1 MIFEKATVI
10 TVDAQRRI
18 ILDGAVAIQGDRIV
32 GVGKTEEMRKQFPAE
47 ERIEATG
54 KLIMP
59 GLINTHVHLAQA
71 MLRCCADDLP
81 QLQRLGQ
88 RILVLQGNYTVED
101 GRASAALCLLEMLRS
116 GTTAFVESMIAS
128 RYGFD
133 GIAEVV
139 RASGMRAVLSK
150 TVMDRPSPGRA
161 AALNIMYNIMHSGLE
176 EDRQASLAEALAM
189 HDKWDGVGGGRIKVW
204 FGPRPLGGCTPG
216 LYQEISKIAAKRGL
230 GITVHLA
237 EVKTNVEYTKSEF
250 GLLPVEFAES
260 VGLLGPNC
268 LLAHAVWLTEAEIVT
283 LARMGTHVVHCP
295 SSNMKGGHGF
305 APIPAMLQQGVN
317 VGLGTDGGHCNNTY
331 DLVREMK
338 LAAVIHNGITLD
350 PTVMPAEQVVEMA
363 TINGAKAMGLD
374 SEIGSLEVGKKAD
387 LVIIDMDKPHLTPCP
402 NPVSGLVYSACGG
415 DVDTVLIDG
424 KVVVKD
430 GHVLTLDEEE
440 VLAEAR
446 RRAQALLARTGVQ
459 PCSRWPTL

>member
-18 ILDGAVAIQGDRIV
+18 ILDGAIVVQGDRIV
-32 GVGKTEEMRKQFPAE
+32 GVGKTDEIRKQFPAE
-47 ERIEATG
+47 ERIDATG
-54 KLIMP
+54 KLILP

-71 MLRCCADDLP
+71 MLRSCADDLP
-81 QLQRLGQ
+81 ILQRLGQ
-88 RILVLQGNYTVED
+88 RIWVLQGNYTAED

-116 GTTAFVESMIAS
+116 GTTAFVESMIVS

-139 RASGMRAVLSK
+139 RESGMRAVLSK
-150 TVMDRPSPGRA
+150 TVMDMPGYA
-161 AALNIMYNIMHSGLE
+161 AASKIMYHGLV

-189 HDKWDGVGGGRIKVW
+189 HDKWDGVGDGRIKVW
-204 FGPRPLGGCTPG
+204 FGPRTPGGCTPD
-216 LYQEISKIAAKRGL
+216 LYQEISKIAAKRGM
-230 GITVHLA
+230 GITIHLA
-237 EVKTNVEYTKSEF
+237 EVQADVEYTKGQF

-268 LLAHAVWLTEAEIVT
+268 LLAHAVWLTEAEIAT
-283 LARMGTHVVHCP
+283 LARTGTHVVHCP

-305 APIPAMLQQGVN
+305 APIPAMLQRGVN
-317 VGLGTDGGHCNNTY
+317 VGLGTDGGHSNNTY

-338 LAAVIHNGITLD
+338 LAAVIHNGIILD

-430 GHVLTLDEEE
+430 GHVLILDEEQI
-440 VLAEAR
+440 LAEAR

-459 PCSRWPTL
+459 PFPRWPIL